1 LNDLFS
7 EIENIFQ
14 SRSLAIFGVSRKG
27 GLGNLLLQ
35 GFIDQGFP
43 KMFIVNPKIT
53 ESNVEIMGMPVFS
66 DLKSIGEPID
76 LVICSTHPKFVQD
89 IIIECGENGVKTV
102 IIFSSGF
109 GEKSEEGKKTEKELV
124 KIARKYQMRLI
135 GPNCMGLY
143 CPSSKLSFFPG
154 LPTESGSLGLI
165 SQSGSIANIMAFISV
180 LKGIY
185 FSKAISYGNGID
197 LGFNDFL
204 EYLGDDPNTNIIA
217 CYMEGTNDGR
227 RFIELVKK
235 IIKNKPIIIWKA
247 GVTPA
252 GSKAAK
258 SHTGSICGNNDL
270 WNTVFDQYGVIRVY
284 NMEEM
289 MSMIQA
295 FINPIPVR
303 NCRVAILSGPGGP
316 AVSSADACEMNN
328 LKLAE
333 LTDETNLKLRELLPK
348 FGSSISNPV
357 DLSLQGSLDP
367 MLEKRAYE
375 VVGMDSNVDMI
386 LIWLTMLNRYKDLI
400 KLQEKI
406 SKPIVIV
413 SAIDMNISP
422 ESFTGTMKRAFV
434 PIKVKKVP
442 TVIKNMNQKGISIHP
457 NENLAAKALYNIYQF
472 YNKSK
477 KSTSL
482 Y

>member
-1 LNDLFS
+1 M
-7 EIENIFQ
+7 IY
-14 SRSLAIFGVSRKG
+14 SRK
-27 GLGNLLLQ
+27 L
-35 GFIDQGFP
+35 
-43 KMFIVNPKIT
+43 FIVNPKIT

-422 ESFTGTMKRAFV
+422 ESFTGTMRRAFV
-434 PIKVKKVP
+434 PIKVKKVS